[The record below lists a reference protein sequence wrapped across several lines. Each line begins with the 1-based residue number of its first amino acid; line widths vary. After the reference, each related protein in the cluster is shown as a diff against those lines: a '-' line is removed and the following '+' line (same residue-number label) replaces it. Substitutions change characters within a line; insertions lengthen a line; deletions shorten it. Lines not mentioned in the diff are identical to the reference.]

1 MSQENVEVQKVVVT
15 RVGCNGPP
23 ERSRNLGERLMVRFP
38 SLYQRG
44 AALAWLLLSPRSRLR
59 RALLRRALLS
69 GWAAF
74 NRRDFTLML
83 VRYAP
88 DVEFEFDPGQQ
99 ALDLGGI
106 FHGHKG
112 ILAGL
117 GQLAEGLEM
126 RFEPTYV
133 LDLGDRGLALGFFHA
148 QAPASGVQLEGEIAQ
163 LGTPREGLIVRDQSW
178 YGWEKGLRAAGLD
191 PDAIVLPKRGRAGQR
206 AE

>member
-1 MSQENVEVQKVVVT
+1 MPASTALVRGRLHARTRANVPAAASHT
-15 RVGCNGPP
+15 C
-23 ERSRNLGERLMVRFP
+23 SNL
-38 SLYQRG
+38 SKTN
-44 AALAWLLLSPRSRLR
+44 A
-59 RALLRRALLS
+59 
-69 GWAAF
+69 
-74 NRRDFTLML
+74 
-83 VRYAP
+83 RYAP

-126 RFEPTYV
+126 RFEPAYV

-191 PDAIVLPKRGRAGQR
+191 PDAIVLPTRGRAGQR